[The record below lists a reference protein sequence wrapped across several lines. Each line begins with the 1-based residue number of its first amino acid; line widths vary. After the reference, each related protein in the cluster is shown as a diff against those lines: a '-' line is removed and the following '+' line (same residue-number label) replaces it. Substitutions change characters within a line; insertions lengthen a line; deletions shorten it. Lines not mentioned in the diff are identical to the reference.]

1 MSELASEKSWGG
13 NFFEDF
19 HVGDEIDHA
28 TPRTVTGG
36 DAALYTALYGSRF
49 ALHSS
54 DEFARAC
61 GFERAPLD
69 DLLVFHVVFGNTVPD
84 ISLNAVANLGYADC
98 LFHNPVFPGD
108 TLSATSRV
116 IGVRQNSNGQT
127 GTVYVRTSGRN
138 QRGETVVEFIRWVMV
153 KKRHAASPAPVSV
166 VPDLPET
173 ATPGAA
179 ATRLSHYDTALAGS
193 PHLWD
198 DYQAG
203 ERIDHPGGVTM
214 EEAEHMMA
222 TRLYHNTATVHF
234 DGLAAQASRHGR
246 RIVYGGHVI
255 SHARA
260 LSFNGL
266 ANAMTIAAINGGR
279 HVAPMFAGD
288 TLYAWSEVLEKFPL
302 AGRDDLGLLRLRTVA
317 AKDQPCADFPYKTAD
332 GEYHPAV
339 VLELDYTILMP
350 RQPPGRDGI

>member
-1 MSELASEKSWGG
+1 MAKESNG

-19 HVGDEIDHA
+19 HLGDEIDHA

-36 DAALYTALYGSRF
+36 DAARYTALYGSRF

-98 LFHNPVFPGD
+98 LFRTPVYPGD

-116 IGVRQNSNGQT
+116 IGVRQNSSAKT

-153 KKRHAASPAPVSV
+153 NKRHESSPAPEPV
-166 VPDLPET
+166 VPELPET

-179 ATRLSHYDTALAGS
+179 AHQLSHYDTALAGS

-198 DYQAG
+198 DFQAG

-288 TLYAWSEVLEKFPL
+288 TLYAWSEVLEKSPL

-317 AKDQPCADFPYKTAD
+317 AKDHPCADYPHKAAD
-332 GEYHPAV
+332 GGYHPAV
-339 VLELDYTILMP
+339 GLEWDYTVVMP
-350 RQPPGRDGI
+350 RHAPGEGKK